1 MRTLRLACTEFPT
14 CGDSRAQARILNSEF
29 PILNL
34 QWPSQSDQVQ
44 LDLRVAVFARPDVE
58 RRARDFVDER
68 HGEPEPREVDAFQIV
83 TAGVAGVDTKMIEIG
98 GVEVSELA
106 FVFFAAADAQHA
118 ADRPFGEAGRALQR
132 APAAG
137 RERLVAA
144 VKHGELRRAAA
155 E

>member
-68 HGEPEPREVDAFQIV
+68 HGDTEPRQIDAFQV
-83 TAGVAGVDTKMIEIG
+83 MLTGVARVDAKVIERG
-98 GVEVSELA
+98 RVEVREL
-106 FVFFAAADAQHA
+106 
-118 ADRPFGEAGRALQR
+118 P
-132 APAAG
+132 
-137 RERLVAA
+137 LV
-144 VKHGELRRAAA
+144 LF
-155 E
+155 